1 MSASSSILNQL
12 STGFPSDV
20 IGRIAG
26 SLGENPARTKSALGG
41 ALPAL
46 LDGLTHK
53 AETTE
58 GAGAV
63 IDMIKQNHFD
73 TDEFANAASA
83 VAAPDGV
90 NHMIDAGRPLV
101 GSILGKKSDS
111 VIDSVASLGGIKKSS
126 SSSLLSLATPVLLS
140 LVAKH
145 MSSIGWSASN
155 LKNMLTGQRG
165 VEREAF
171 ATPVE
176 HPASYRPVERVY
188 APEPVRRESN
198 WWKWALALL
207 ALIPILYFLLSR
219 NARLPHPEVSMP
231 SVPAPAV
238 APTVPPANLGP
249 MTQVKL
255 PNGVTLNVPGN
266 GVETR
271 LLAFIKDPNRKVDDK
286 TWFSFDRLE
295 FNTDSDVL
303 KPGSEEQI
311 RNIAAIE
318 KAYPNVNL
326 KIGGYTD
333 NVGDEAHNLDLS
345 QRRATKTM
353 DAIAAAGVD
362 RSRLSAEGYG
372 EQFPVA
378 DNSTAEGRD
387 RNRRIDMRVTSK

>member
-20 IGRIAG
+20 ISRIAG

-53 AETTE
+53 AETPE

-63 IDMIKQNHFD
+63 LDIIKQNHFD
-73 TDEFANAASA
+73 TAEYANAASA
-83 VAAPDGV
+83 VAAPDGI
-90 NHMIDAGRPLV
+90 NHMIDAGRPLL

-111 VIDSVASLGGIKKSS
+111 VIDSVASLGGIKRSS

-140 LVAKH
+140 VIAKQV
-145 MSSIGWSASN
+145 SSAGWSAAN
-155 LKNMLTGQRG
+155 LKNLLTGQRG
-165 VEREAF
+165 TEREAW

-176 HPASYRPVERVY
+176 QPASYRPVERVY
-188 APEPVRRESN
+188 APEPVRHESN

-207 ALIPILYFLLSR
+207 ALIPLLYFLLTR
-219 NARLPHPEVSMP
+219 NVRVPTPEVSAP
-231 SVPAPAV
+231 SVPAPA
-238 APTVPPANLGP
+238 ALPTVPAVNLGP
-249 MTQVKL
+249 LTPVKL
-255 PNGVTLNVPGN
+255 PDGVVLNVPTN

-271 LLAFIKDPNRKVDDK
+271 LLGFIQDPSRKVDDK
-286 TWFSFDRLE
+286 TWFSFDRLQFE
-295 FNTDSDVL
+295 TDSDVL

-311 RNIAAIE
+311 RNIAEIM
-318 KAYPNVNL
+318 KAYPQVGL

-333 NVGDEAHNLDLS
+333 NTGDAAHNLDLS
-345 QRRATKTM
+345 QRRADKTM
-353 DAIAAAGVD
+353 NEIAADGGDKSHLA
-362 RSRLSAEGYG
+362 AEGYG
-372 EQFPVA
+372 SQFPVA

-387 RNRRIDMRVTSK
+387 RNRRIDIRITTK